1 MAMDGKELVEKL
13 AKLSQ
18 VQSIKDIPQ
27 LTHALFPG
35 THCPLMGAAMAV
47 GGIKDS
53 LIVVVGTDECTYY
66 TKSMTIHS
74 EKFGGIDGR
83 CVSVVLDD
91 HDVTFGSA
99 EKVQEAFKEIIEE
112 YRPQCE
118 FLVTTCVIELV
129 MTLTLFQ
136 KVSVSFMVFRCC
148 RFILS
153 ILNVRTI
160 CLVWNERLL
169 FVLK

>member
-1 MAMDGKELVEKL
+1 MAMDGKALVEKL

-18 VQSIKDIPQ
+18 VTSIKDIPQ

-47 GGIKDS
+47 GGIKGS

-66 TKSMTIHS
+66 TKSMTVHS
-74 EKFGGIDGR
+74 EKFGGIGGR

-99 EKVQEAFKEIIEE
+99 EKVQAAFKEIIEE
-112 YRPQCE
+112 YKPE
-118 FLVTTCVIELV
+118 CV
-129 MTLTLFQ
+129 F
-136 KVSVSFMVFRCC
+136 
-148 RFILS
+148 
-153 ILNVRTI
+153 
-160 CLVWNERLL
+160 
-169 FVLK
+169 

>member
-53 LIVVVGTDECTYY
+53 LIEYSGCRY
-66 TKSMTIHS
+66 H
-74 EKFGGIDGR
+74 
-83 CVSVVLDD
+83 
-91 HDVTFGSA
+91 VTLA
-99 EKVQEAFKEIIEE
+99 INMD
-112 YRPQCE
+112 R
-118 FLVTTCVIELV
+118 IELE
-129 MTLTLFQ
+129 TYRFN
-136 KVSVSFMVFRCC
+136 SFVHY
-148 RFILS
+148 
-153 ILNVRTI
+153 
-160 CLVWNERLL
+160 
-169 FVLK
+169 

>member
-74 EKFGGIDGR
+74 EKFWG
-83 CVSVVLDD
+83 
-91 HDVTFGSA
+91 H
-99 EKVQEAFKEIIEE
+99 
-112 YRPQCE
+112 
-118 FLVTTCVIELV
+118 
-129 MTLTLFQ
+129 
-136 KVSVSFMVFRCC
+136 
-148 RFILS
+148 
-153 ILNVRTI
+153 
-160 CLVWNERLL
+160 
-169 FVLK
+169 

>member
-99 EKVQEAFKEIIEE
+99 EKVQEAFKKM
-112 YRPQCE
+112 YPK
-118 FLVTTCVIELV
+118 VTPVEWTHKGDYHIAGFISDNHEMNAWFGNNARWI
-129 MTLTLFQ
+129 MTETNVE
-136 KVSVSFMVFRCC
+136 KPGRCPC
-148 RFILS
+148 SRS
-153 ILNVRTI
+153 
-160 CLVWNERLL
+160 
-169 FVLK
+169 

>member
-74 EKFGGIDGR
+74 EKFGGIGGR

-112 YRPQCE
+112 YRPQC
-118 FLVTTCVIELV
+118 
-129 MTLTLFQ
+129 
-136 KVSVSFMVFRCC
+136 VF
-148 RFILS
+148 
-153 ILNVRTI
+153 
-160 CLVWNERLL
+160 W
-169 FVLK
+169 

>member
-1 MAMDGKELVEKL
+1 M
-13 AKLSQ
+13 
-18 VQSIKDIPQ
+18 
-27 LTHALFPG
+27 
-35 THCPLMGAAMAV
+35 
-47 GGIKDS
+47 GIKDS

-74 EKFGGIDGR
+74 EKFGGIGGR

-112 YRPQCE
+112 YRPQCV
-118 FLVTTCVIELV
+118 FLVTTCVIEIIGDDFDAISEGL
-129 MTLTLFQ
+129 M
-136 KVSVSFMVFRCC
+136 SFMVFRCC